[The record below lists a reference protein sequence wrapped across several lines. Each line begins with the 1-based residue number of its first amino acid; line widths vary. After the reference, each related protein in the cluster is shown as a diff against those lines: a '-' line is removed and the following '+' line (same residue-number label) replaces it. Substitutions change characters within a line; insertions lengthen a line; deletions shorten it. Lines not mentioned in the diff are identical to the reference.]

1 MILMTVQGVS
11 KSFGMKSVLKDI
23 SLTLQQGARMGL
35 IGVNGSGKSTLFR
48 LIAGQMEPD
57 EGTISLMR
65 GTRVGMLTQEADI
78 QSDLTVRE
86 ELSRV
91 FEPVR
96 EMERRL
102 RALEEEMAQK
112 HEDEAEL
119 DRLSREYARL
129 TDRFEDAGGYEW
141 PSRIQGVLAGLG
153 FAKGREDQPASV
165 LSGGEKTRL
174 CLARLLLTQP
184 DLLMLDEP
192 TNHLDLSSIQW
203 LEDTLKKYRGTVL
216 IISHDRYFMNSVC
229 DCMAEI
235 SMRRLVQYEGNYD
248 QFTVKRQAD
257 IERQIREYKLQQA
270 EIARQQAII
279 QRYRMYNREK
289 SIRAAESRE
298 KRLEKM
304 ERLERPVDEQHVRFS
319 FEARRRTGDDVLKV
333 HGLAK
338 GFEGRRLFE
347 NFDLHLRAGDRVAI
361 IGPNGVG
368 KSTLL
373 NIIARKLKADA
384 GEVEFGANVDLGYY
398 EQHQTGLDP
407 EKDVL
412 NELWDAFPRLDLD
425 RVRSVLA
432 LFLFTG
438 DDVYKKISMLSGG
451 EKGRVSLCKLM
462 LKRDNLLLLDEPTN
476 HLDMDSREVLEGAL
490 EDFDGTILTVSHDRY
505 FINRVADRIIEM
517 RPDGVKEYLGNY
529 DDYLEKKRREE
540 AGLEDAAA
548 SGMTKTQLDKQ
559 RRRERLLREGKKA
572 LEKQLEAAEA
582 RIAAAEKEIQDLEAR
597 MADPELYQRP
607 DEARETARRHA
618 ELQAGMDALYEE
630 WEALSE
636 AVERAVRG
644 ITEDTPGKRHA
655 PRAFFPSRAKTAIPH
670 PRLRFRRSRCR

>member
-559 RRRERLLREGKKA
+559 RRKERLLREGKKA

-582 RIAAAEKEIQDLEAR
+582 RIAAAEKEIQDLETR
-597 MADPELYQRP
+597 MADPELYQHP

-636 AVERAVRG
+636 AVSER
-644 ITEDTPGKRHA
+644 
-655 PRAFFPSRAKTAIPH
+655 
-670 PRLRFRRSRCR
+670 

>member
-1 MILMTVQGVS
+1 
-11 KSFGMKSVLKDI
+11 
-23 SLTLQQGARMGL
+23 
-35 IGVNGSGKSTLFR
+35 
-48 LIAGQMEPD
+48 
-57 EGTISLMR
+57 
-65 GTRVGMLTQEADI
+65 
-78 QSDLTVRE
+78 
-86 ELSRV
+86 
-91 FEPVR
+91 
-96 EMERRL
+96 
-102 RALEEEMAQK
+102 
-112 HEDEAEL
+112 
-119 DRLSREYARL
+119 
-129 TDRFEDAGGYEW
+129 
-141 PSRIQGVLAGLG
+141 
-153 FAKGREDQPASV
+153 
-165 LSGGEKTRL
+165 
-174 CLARLLLTQP
+174 
-184 DLLMLDEP
+184 
-192 TNHLDLSSIQW
+192 
-203 LEDTLKKYRGTVL
+203 
-216 IISHDRYFMNSVC
+216 
-229 DCMAEI
+229 
-235 SMRRLVQYEGNYD
+235 MRRLVQYEGNYD

-319 FEARRRTGDDVLKV
+319 FEARRRTGEDVLKV
-333 HGLAK
+333 RGLAK
-338 GFEGRRLFE
+338 SFEGRSLFE

-559 RRRERLLREGKKA
+559 RRKERLLREGKKA

-582 RIAAAEKEIQDLEAR
+582 RIADAEKEIQDLEAR

-636 AVERAVRG
+636 AVSER
-644 ITEDTPGKRHA
+644 
-655 PRAFFPSRAKTAIPH
+655 
-670 PRLRFRRSRCR
+670 

>member
-1 MILMTVQGVS
+1 
-11 KSFGMKSVLKDI
+11 
-23 SLTLQQGARMGL
+23 
-35 IGVNGSGKSTLFR
+35 
-48 LIAGQMEPD
+48 
-57 EGTISLMR
+57 
-65 GTRVGMLTQEADI
+65 
-78 QSDLTVRE
+78 
-86 ELSRV
+86 
-91 FEPVR
+91 
-96 EMERRL
+96 
-102 RALEEEMAQK
+102 
-112 HEDEAEL
+112 
-119 DRLSREYARL
+119 
-129 TDRFEDAGGYEW
+129 
-141 PSRIQGVLAGLG
+141 
-153 FAKGREDQPASV
+153 
-165 LSGGEKTRL
+165 
-174 CLARLLLTQP
+174 
-184 DLLMLDEP
+184 
-192 TNHLDLSSIQW
+192 
-203 LEDTLKKYRGTVL
+203 
-216 IISHDRYFMNSVC
+216 
-229 DCMAEI
+229 
-235 SMRRLVQYEGNYD
+235 MRRLVQYEGNYD

-505 FINRVADRIIEM
+505 FINRVADRVIEM

-559 RRRERLLREGKKA
+559 RRKERLLREGKKA

-582 RIAAAEKEIQDLEAR
+582 RIADAEKEIQDLEAR

-636 AVERAVRG
+636 AVSER
-644 ITEDTPGKRHA
+644 
-655 PRAFFPSRAKTAIPH
+655 
-670 PRLRFRRSRCR
+670 

>member
-57 EGTISLMR
+57 EGSISLMR

-540 AGLEDAAA
+540 AGLEDAAS

-559 RRRERLLREGKKA
+559 RRKERLLREGKKA

-582 RIAAAEKEIQDLEAR
+582 RIADAEKEIQDLETR

-636 AVERAVRG
+636 AVSER
-644 ITEDTPGKRHA
+644 
-655 PRAFFPSRAKTAIPH
+655 
-670 PRLRFRRSRCR
+670 

>member
-57 EGTISLMR
+57 EGSISLMR

-112 HEDEAEL
+112 HENEVEL

-319 FEARRRTGDDVLKV
+319 FEARRRSGDDVLKV

-559 RRRERLLREGKKA
+559 RRKERLLREGKKA

-582 RIAAAEKEIQDLEAR
+582 RIAAAEKEIQDLETR

-636 AVERAVRG
+636 AVSER
-644 ITEDTPGKRHA
+644 
-655 PRAFFPSRAKTAIPH
+655 
-670 PRLRFRRSRCR
+670 

>member
-425 RVRSVLA
+425 SVRSVLA
-432 LFLFTG
+432 LFLYTG
-438 DDVYKKISMLSGG
+438 DDVYKKITILSGG

-540 AGLEDAAA
+540 AGLEDAAS

-559 RRRERLLREGKKA
+559 RRKERLLREGKKA

-582 RIAAAEKEIQDLEAR
+582 RIAAAEKEIQNLEAR

-636 AVERAVRG
+636 AVSER
-644 ITEDTPGKRHA
+644 
-655 PRAFFPSRAKTAIPH
+655 
-670 PRLRFRRSRCR
+670 

>member
-119 DRLSREYARL
+119 ERLSREYARL

-559 RRRERLLREGKKA
+559 RRKERLLREGKKA

-582 RIAAAEKEIQDLEAR
+582 RIAAAEKEIQDLETR

-636 AVERAVRG
+636 AVSER
-644 ITEDTPGKRHA
+644 
-655 PRAFFPSRAKTAIPH
+655 
-670 PRLRFRRSRCR
+670 

>member
-57 EGTISLMR
+57 EGSISLMR

-338 GFEGRRLFE
+338 GFEGRRLIE
-347 NFDLHLRAGDRVAI
+347 NFDLHRRAGDRVAI

-559 RRRERLLREGKKA
+559 RRKERLLREGKKA

-582 RIAAAEKEIQDLEAR
+582 RIAAAEKEIQDLETR

-636 AVERAVRG
+636 AVSER
-644 ITEDTPGKRHA
+644 
-655 PRAFFPSRAKTAIPH
+655 
-670 PRLRFRRSRCR
+670 

>member
-57 EGTISLMR
+57 EGSISLMR

-304 ERLERPVDEQHVRFS
+304 EKLERPVDEQHVRFS

-540 AGLEDAAA
+540 AGLEEAAA

-582 RIAAAEKEIQDLEAR
+582 RIADAEKEIQELETR
-597 MADPELYQRP
+597 MAYPELYQRP

-636 AVERAVRG
+636 AVSER
-644 ITEDTPGKRHA
+644 
-655 PRAFFPSRAKTAIPH
+655 
-670 PRLRFRRSRCR
+670 

>member
-11 KSFGMKSVLKDI
+11 KAFGMKSVLKDI

-333 HGLAK
+333 RGLAK
-338 GFEGRRLFE
+338 SFEGRSLFE

-559 RRRERLLREGKKA
+559 RRKERLLREGKKA

-582 RIAAAEKEIQDLEAR
+582 RIADAEKEIQDLETR

-636 AVERAVRG
+636 AVSER
-644 ITEDTPGKRHA
+644 
-655 PRAFFPSRAKTAIPH
+655 
-670 PRLRFRRSRCR
+670 

>member
-57 EGTISLMR
+57 EGSISLMR

-319 FEARRRTGDDVLKV
+319 FEARRRSGDDVLKV

-559 RRRERLLREGKKA
+559 RRKERLLREGKKA

-582 RIAAAEKEIQDLEAR
+582 RIAAAEKEIQDLETR

-607 DEARETARRHA
+607 DEAREVARRHA

-636 AVERAVRG
+636 AVSER
-644 ITEDTPGKRHA
+644 
-655 PRAFFPSRAKTAIPH
+655 
-670 PRLRFRRSRCR
+670 

>member
-559 RRRERLLREGKKA
+559 RRKERLLREGKKA

-582 RIAAAEKEIQDLEAR
+582 RIADAEKEIQDLEAR

-636 AVERAVRG
+636 AVSER
-644 ITEDTPGKRHA
+644 
-655 PRAFFPSRAKTAIPH
+655 
-670 PRLRFRRSRCR
+670 

>member
-559 RRRERLLREGKKA
+559 RRKERLLREGKKA

-582 RIAAAEKEIQDLEAR
+582 RIAAAEKEIQDLETR

-636 AVERAVRG
+636 AVSER
-644 ITEDTPGKRHA
+644 
-655 PRAFFPSRAKTAIPH
+655 
-670 PRLRFRRSRCR
+670 

>member
-112 HEDEAEL
+112 HENEAEL

-398 EQHQTGLDP
+398 EQHQTGLDL

-548 SGMTKTQLDKQ
+548 SGMTKTQLDKH
-559 RRRERLLREGKKA
+559 RRKERLLREGKKA

-582 RIAAAEKEIQDLEAR
+582 RIAAAEKEIQDLETR

-636 AVERAVRG
+636 AVSER
-644 ITEDTPGKRHA
+644 
-655 PRAFFPSRAKTAIPH
+655 
-670 PRLRFRRSRCR
+670 